1 MKKVFATFCVLAIL
15 LGVVLYGRS
24 QLDGLGIEYYAD
36 GRVGVADLVQLEYD
50 QQDLSFLCSAVFT
63 LGQDGAGGR
72 AVRDITAQFI
82 QRHKAPND
90 LTFAPLGDVET
101 ICQEA
106 GKRYLLRQDFQL
118 SRSGI
123 PLEQIQVAARF
134 SYSPE
139 KETFTV
145 QNARLSAGP
154 SGCCSFPF

>member
-1 MKKVFATFCVLAIL
+1 MKKVFSTFCVLALL

-24 QLDGLGIEYYAD
+24 QLDGLGMEHYDD
-36 GRVGVADLVQLEYD
+36 GRVGVADLVEMEYD

-63 LGQDGAGGR
+63 LGQDGAGGQ

-82 QRHKAPND
+82 QRYKAPND
-90 LTFAPLGDVET
+90 LTFVPIGEVET

-106 GKRYLLRQDFQL
+106 GKRYLLRQDFQI

-123 PLEQIQVAARF
+123 PMKQIQVAAQF

-139 KETFTV
+139 RDTFTV
-145 QNARLSAGP
+145 QGIRAV
-154 SGCCSFPF
+154 